1 MFYGRRL
8 ILERTLFEQ
17 IHRLLDGVTK
27 LTAILAGYALL
38 GLSFAIC
45 AEIVMRRLFSYSM
58 QGVDEIGGYVLA
70 GVCAFG
76 FAFALMSRAHTR
88 IDLLIV
94 RAGPRLQVVL
104 NLFSV
109 VLMACIASFMAWRA
123 YATLTRSIG
132 FGSLAATPLQTPIW
146 IPQLV
151 WFSGFLLFA
160 IVACFLLIRSLV
172 AIRHGAA
179 EVNALVGPVTLVE
192 EIEEEVERRSS

>member
-1 MFYGRRL
+1 MFD
-8 ILERTLFEQ
+8 Q
-17 IHRLLDGVTK
+17 IHRTLDHVTK

-45 AEIVMRRLFSYSM
+45 LEIIMRRLFAFSM

-76 FAFALMSRAHTR
+76 FAYALMNRAHTR
-88 IDLLIV
+88 IDLLLV
-94 RAGPRLQVVL
+94 RGGPRVQVAL
-104 NLFSV
+104 NLLSA
-109 VLMACIASFMAWRA
+109 VLMAGIASFMAWRA

-132 FGSLAATPLQTPIW
+132 FGSLAATPLQTPTW

-160 IVACFLLIRSLV
+160 IVACFILIRSLV
-172 AIRHGAA
+172 ALRWGAA
-179 EVNALVGPVTLVE
+179 EVNALIGPVTLGQ
-192 EIEEEVERRSS
+192 EIKEEVDSRSS